1 MPLKNL
7 QKKKSYVSFSNMSL
21 TTKLT
26 SNKIKDMEGVVKYMN
41 REIRRTMPLLP
52 ISIVMQLTDLTARQI
67 RYYEEHELVQ
77 PARTE
82 GNRRMFS
89 LNDVDILLEI
99 KDLLDQGI
107 NMAGIKKVFAM
118 KNQPLEQ
125 QKKDITDADLRR
137 ILREEMQQ
145 AQRMQR
151 TSIRQGDLSRFFQ

>member
-1 MPLKNL
+1 M
-7 QKKKSYVSFSNMSL
+7 
-21 TTKLT
+21 KLT

-67 RYYEEHELVQ
+67 RYYEEHELIQ

>member
-1 MPLKNL
+1 
-7 QKKKSYVSFSNMSL
+7 MSL